1 MWCGSGAREDL
12 GEELFRRKKG
22 QGQHPRRRNTRTGQ
36 NGHECG
42 WNGASEARMEPGKD
56 QMAHGLVLS
65 NRMGRMPVPGFK
77 KMIGLDS
84 CQTKIILAAS
94 WKVSYGQGKG
104 QEATAVFQRAVYGD
118 WVNMVSCHLSK

>member
-1 MWCGSGAREDL
+1 MWCGSEAREDL

-22 QGQHPRRRNTRTGQ
+22 RGQHPRRRNTRTGQ
-36 NGHECG
+36 KGHECG

-56 QMAHGLVLS
+56 QMARGLVLS

-94 WKVSYGQGKG
+94 WKVSYRQGKG